1 MNCPQPPQ
9 DAQPERPRSETW
21 SMPPFEFIVE
31 AINEGVLLCDLHG
44 AIFYVNQRMAEM
56 LGYPVEAIIGA
67 DLFEFMAFEWAKA
80 ASNNLKR
87 RARGVAEIFEHEFL
101 HHDGHAIQTLVASR
115 PIRIEN
121 QQSYEASL
129 VAITDIS
136 ERAQT
141 IEMLRRSEESF
152 RTLSENSP
160 DGILIHRGQ
169 EIIYANPAMA
179 RLLGYDGPRELYTIQ
194 VRDFVRDEDIAR
206 LPSRIA
212 NADPDTS
219 ITSFKEHPLRR
230 KDGSLIS
237 VETAHYKGIY
247 ANQAA
252 VISLSRD
259 ITARKELQSKA
270 MQLDRMLAAGTL
282 AAGIGHEINNPLAF
296 VSGHLDLALA
306 EVKDCLAL
314 IDLQKPGEALDPA
327 ERQDLLDSLRDVQH
341 SLEVAR
347 RGSTRIRDIVE
358 SLRLF
363 TREEYESPY
372 PVDLVEVLES
382 TIQMLGDELPEN
394 TRIVRDFQCDSPII
408 GYESGLGQ
416 VLLNLLINAAQA
428 LHDTPPTA
436 REIQILTYQTQDAIA
451 VEVRDT
457 GSGIHPDKIAHIFEP
472 FFTTKSPD
480 VGTGLGLTIS
490 RKLMERMGGT
500 LEVAP
505 REIRGTCVTLHL
517 KPAR

>member
-1 MNCPQPPQ
+1 
-9 DAQPERPRSETW
+9 
-21 SMPPFEFIVE
+21 MPPFEFIVE

-67 DLFEFMAFEWAKA
+67 DLFEFMAPEWAKA

-101 HHDGHAIQTLVASR
+101 HRDGHAIQTLVASR
-115 PIRIEN
+115 PIRIESH
-121 QQSYEASL
+121 QCYEASL

-141 IEMLRRSEESF
+141 IEMLRRSEERF

-160 DGILIHRGQ
+160 DGILIHRGEQ
-169 EIIYANPAMA
+169 IIYANPAMA
-179 RLLGYDGPRELYTIQ
+179 RLLGYDGPQELYSIT
-194 VRDFVRDEDIAR
+194 VADFVRDEDIAC

-212 NADPDTS
+212 SADPKTS
-219 ITSFKEHPLRR
+219 ITSFREHPLRR
-230 KDGSLIS
+230 KDGSLVS
-237 VETAHYKGIY
+237 VESAHYTGIY

-259 ITARKELQSKA
+259 ITARKELQFKT

-306 EVKDCLAL
+306 EIKDSLAL
-314 IDLQKPGEALDPA
+314 IDDQPPGEALGA
-327 ERQDLLDSLRDVQH
+327 EQRQSLGDSLRDIQH

-347 RGSTRIRDIVE
+347 RGSTRIREIVE

-363 TREEYESPY
+363 TREEFESPY
-372 PVDLVEVLES
+372 PVALIEVLES
-382 TIQMLGDELPEN
+382 AIQMLGDELPEN
-394 TRIVRDFQCDSPII
+394 TRILRDYQTHSPII

-428 LHDTPPTA
+428 LRDTQGA
-436 REIQILTYQTQDAIA
+436 REIHLATYQTPDAVV

-457 GSGIHPDKIAHIFEP
+457 GAGIDPAKIPHIFEP
-472 FFTTKSPD
+472 FFTTKSPE

-500 LEVAP
+500 MEVDS
-505 REIRGTCVTLHL
+505 RKTRGTCVTLRL
-517 KPAR
+517 KPAG